1 MLERER
7 WAGKGHRSLEILFHR
22 AGGQVEMASD
32 PPHRPVLATGE
43 PVNFVD
49 LVNFQ
54 HSPLISRNGR
64 QEQRGVVGKKPQA
77 KVQKA

>member
-1 MLERER
+1 
-7 WAGKGHRSLEILFHR
+7 
-22 AGGQVEMASD
+22 MASD
-32 PPHRPVLATGE
+32 PSHRPVLATGE

-54 HSPLISRNGR
+54 HGPLISRNGR
-64 QEQRGVVGKKPQA
+64 QEQRGVVGKKPQP